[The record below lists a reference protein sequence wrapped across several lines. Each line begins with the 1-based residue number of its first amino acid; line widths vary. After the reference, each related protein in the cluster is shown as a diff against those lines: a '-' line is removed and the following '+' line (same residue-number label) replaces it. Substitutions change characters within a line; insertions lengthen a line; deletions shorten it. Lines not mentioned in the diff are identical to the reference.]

1 VLLFFLQKKTKGK
14 FMNIFTKISVG
25 TFSMAITILLVTL
38 FLVGCGSSRIMLN
51 ADIPE
56 SQQIDITI
64 STQDNE
70 TATE

>member
-1 VLLFFLQKKTKGK
+1 MKNLFLVF
-14 FMNIFTKISVG
+14 IVSV
-25 TFSMAITILLVTL
+25 

-56 SQQIDITI
+56 SQAITIKI

-70 TATE
+70 TVE

>member
-1 VLLFFLQKKTKGK
+1 
-14 FMNIFTKISVG
+14 MNIFTKISVG

-38 FLVGCGSSRIMLN
+38 FLVGCGCSRIMLN